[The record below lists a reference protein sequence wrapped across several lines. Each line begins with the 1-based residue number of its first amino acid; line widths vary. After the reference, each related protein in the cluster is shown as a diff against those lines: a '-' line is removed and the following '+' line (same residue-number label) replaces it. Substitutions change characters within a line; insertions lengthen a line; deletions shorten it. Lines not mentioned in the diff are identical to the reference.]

1 MVALTPDDTG
11 DQTSTAASEG
21 GLSLSDDDPD
31 PLAPFGLVSAVT
43 TDPETDML
51 AVLSRAAS
59 AVGWRWFIP
68 QLRGRT
74 D

>member
-1 MVALTPDDTG
+1 M
-11 DQTSTAASEG
+11 
-21 GLSLSDDDPD
+21 SDDDPD